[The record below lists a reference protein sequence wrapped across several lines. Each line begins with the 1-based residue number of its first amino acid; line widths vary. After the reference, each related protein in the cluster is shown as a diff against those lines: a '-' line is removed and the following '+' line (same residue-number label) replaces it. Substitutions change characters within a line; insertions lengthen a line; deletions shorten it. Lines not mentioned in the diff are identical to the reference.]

1 MPLYT
6 ALNMT
11 ARNGEGER
19 RGTVVVQ
26 MVSRPLKVTK
36 HTEVKSGWAET
47 GTGTGTGRSMRTAVA
62 RRRCVVKT
70 TNCQKCLPTY
80 GVGDFDFP
88 HSAHTHSHTH
98 AHTHSRARSRT
109 ESGILLSH
117 FRFIASF

>member
-36 HTEVKSGWAET
+36 HTEVKSGWAAM
-47 GTGTGTGRSMRTAVA
+47 GTGRSMRTAVA
-62 RRRCVVKT
+62 RRRCVVIT

-88 HSAHTHSHTH
+88 HSTHTHTFTRTHTH
-98 AHTHSRARSRT
+98 TRELARELRA
-109 ESGILLSH
+109 ESY
-117 FRFIASF
+117 